1 MSSFD
6 SPTYRRDSQVDT
18 GSYSQPSANAP
29 TPSHTNHAQS
39 YGSSLAQYSQQTASP
54 APIHHPHQYTQQGS
68 TSYTPHHPS
77 TGSSHLDHFST
88 PQSRYPPQAAQ
99 RIPGPNITG
108 QRAQSV
114 FHLPENANQAIPE
127 EIRNDFQQDAQGHV
141 LWWDAPPVDTLPPVK
156 PKSAISHTAKYLADK
171 IRARKATAE
180 KRKAEGLPEEE
191 EGQPERPTKW
201 AKEDLDGDVQSQIKE
216 LTVKALWKWND
227 QLQAGTDTIYKSLY
241 GEHWEEG
248 KKIELEK
255 LAKLQADEKKRHAE
269 LAQRQRLSDWE
280 EARASVTDS
289 GIYKDDWD
297 PRF

>member
-1 MSSFD
+1 M
-6 SPTYRRDSQVDT
+6 
-18 GSYSQPSANAP
+18 
-29 TPSHTNHAQS
+29 
-39 YGSSLAQYSQQTASP
+39 
-54 APIHHPHQYTQQGS
+54 
-68 TSYTPHHPS
+68 
-77 TGSSHLDHFST
+77 
-88 PQSRYPPQAAQ
+88 
-99 RIPGPNITG
+99 TG

-127 EIRNDFQQDAQGHV
+127 EIRHEFQQDAQGHV

-171 IRARKATAE
+171 IRARKATGE
-180 KRKAEGLPEEE
+180 KRKAEGLPEKE
-191 EGQPERPTKW
+191 EGQPERPAKW
-201 AKEDLDGDVQSQIKE
+201 AKEDPDGGFQSQIKE

-227 QLQAGTDTIYKSLY
+227 QLQAGTDKIYKSLY

-255 LAKLQADEKKRHAE
+255 SAKLQADEKNSHAE
-269 LAQRQRLSDWE
+269 LAQRQRLNDWE

>member
-1 MSSFD
+1 M
-6 SPTYRRDSQVDT
+6 
-18 GSYSQPSANAP
+18 A
-29 TPSHTNHAQS
+29 
-39 YGSSLAQYSQQTASP
+39 
-54 APIHHPHQYTQQGS
+54 
-68 TSYTPHHPS
+68 
-77 TGSSHLDHFST
+77 
-88 PQSRYPPQAAQ
+88 
-99 RIPGPNITG
+99 G

-127 EIRNDFQQDAQGHV
+127 EIRNEFQQDALGHV

-171 IRARKATAE
+171 IRAKRATSG
-180 KRKAEGLPEEE
+180 KRKAECLPEEE
-191 EGQPERPTKW
+191 EGQPGRPAKW
-201 AKEDLDGDVQSQIKE
+201 AKEDADGDLQSQIKE

-227 QLQAGTDTIYKSLY
+227 QLQAGTDIIYKSLY

-255 LAKLQADEKKRHAE
+255 LAKLQADEKKRHAV
-269 LAQRQRLSDWE
+269 LAQRQRLGDWE

>member
-1 MSSFD
+1 M
-6 SPTYRRDSQVDT
+6 
-18 GSYSQPSANAP
+18 
-29 TPSHTNHAQS
+29 
-39 YGSSLAQYSQQTASP
+39 
-54 APIHHPHQYTQQGS
+54 
-68 TSYTPHHPS
+68 
-77 TGSSHLDHFST
+77 
-88 PQSRYPPQAAQ
+88 
-99 RIPGPNITG
+99 TG

-127 EIRNDFQQDAQGHV
+127 EIRNEFQQDAQGHV

-171 IRARKATAE
+171 IRAKKATSE
-180 KRKAEGLPEEE
+180 KRKPETLPEDE
-191 EGQPERPTKW
+191 EGQPERPAKW
-201 AKEDLDGDVQSQIKE
+201 AKEDLDGDFQSQIKE

-227 QLQAGTDTIYKSLY
+227 QLQAGTDMIYKSLY

-255 LAKLQADEKKRHAE
+255 LAKLQAEEKKKHAE

>member
-1 MSSFD
+1 M
-6 SPTYRRDSQVDT
+6 
-18 GSYSQPSANAP
+18 
-29 TPSHTNHAQS
+29 
-39 YGSSLAQYSQQTASP
+39 
-54 APIHHPHQYTQQGS
+54 
-68 TSYTPHHPS
+68 
-77 TGSSHLDHFST
+77 
-88 PQSRYPPQAAQ
+88 
-99 RIPGPNITG
+99 TG

-127 EIRNDFQQDAQGHV
+127 EIRNEFQQDAQGHI
-141 LWWDAPPVDTLPPVK
+141 LWWDAPPIDTLPPVK

-171 IRARKATAE
+171 IRAKKAKRE

-191 EGQPERPTKW
+191 EGQPERPAKW
-201 AKEDLDGDVQSQIKE
+201 VKEDSDSDFQGLIKD
-216 LTVKALWKWND
+216 LTVKALWNWND
-227 QLQAGTDTIYKSLY
+227 QLQAGTDIIYKSLY

-269 LAQRQRLSDWE
+269 LAQRQRLNEWE

-289 GIYKDDWD
+289 HIYKDDWD